1 VAKTANL
8 AVVADSAA
16 AAPAKKKGKSKLL
29 LIVVLLVLLA
39 AAGGGAAW
47 WFLGRKPA
55 TDEHKA
61 EVVKPPVFQNL
72 EPFTV
77 NLAEEN
83 GDHYLQLSVVYQ
95 LTDEKAVD
103 QVKTYLP
110 VIRNRIL
117 MLLSSKRPSDLNT
130 PDGKQKLV
138 GELVA
143 AARESIPGTEAS
155 RGVTG
160 ALLGSFVIQ

>member
-1 VAKTANL
+1 MAKTANL
-8 AVVADSAA
+8 AVVADSAT
-16 AAPAKKKGKSKLL
+16 AAPAKKKGKSRLV
-29 LIVVLLVLLA
+29 LIVVALLLLA

-55 TDEHKA
+55 ADEHKA

-83 GDHYLQLSVVYQ
+83 GDHYLQVSVVYQ

-117 MLLSSKRPSDLNT
+117 MLLSSKRPSELST
-130 PDGKQKLV
+130 AEGKQKLV
-138 GELVA
+138 AELVG
-143 AARESIPGTEAS
+143 AARESIPGTTPE

>member
-1 VAKTANL
+1 VAKTATL

-16 AAPAKKKGKSKLL
+16 APAKPKKKSKLL
-29 LIVVLLVLLA
+29 LIVALLVLLA
-39 AAGGGAAW
+39 GAGGGAAW
-47 WFLGRKPA
+47 WFLGRAPA
-55 TDEHKA
+55 AAEHKA
-61 EVVKPPVFQNL
+61 EVVKPPVFHTL

-83 GDHYLQLSVVYQ
+83 GDHYLQVSVVYQ
-95 LTDEKAVD
+95 LVDEKAVE

-110 VIRNRIL
+110 VIRNRVL
-117 MLLSSKRPSDLNT
+117 MLLSAKRPSELNT
-130 PDGKQKLV
+130 QEGKQKLV

-143 AARESIPGTEAS
+143 AARESIPGTTPE
-155 RGVTG
+155 RGVSG